1 MDALNFSDSSFAY
14 LVNMSIFNELL
25 IHKVNKYIQERTR
38 YSVSNIEFNFSLFS
52 GQPALFWVSSY
63 MSVWSNILF
72 NCAVLINLIVAI
84 FYPFPGNYPS
94 K

>member
-1 MDALNFSDSSFAY
+1 MNANNFNVLKFQN
-14 LVNMSIFNELL
+14 VNDLC
-25 IHKVNKYIQERTR
+25 V
-38 YSVSNIEFNFSLFS
+38 S